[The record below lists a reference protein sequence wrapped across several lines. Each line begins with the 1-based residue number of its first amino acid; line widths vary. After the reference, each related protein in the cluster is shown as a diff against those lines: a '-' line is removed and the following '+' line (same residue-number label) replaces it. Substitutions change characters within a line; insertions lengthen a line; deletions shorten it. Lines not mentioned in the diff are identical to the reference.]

1 MHLCLNTK
9 KLVFFF
15 ISDLNYVT
23 LLFIYLN
30 AQVFNFGKNEIYRR
44 CI

>member
-9 KLVFFF
+9 KLIFF